1 MYVCIA
7 YVCRYRGTLSAAW
20 EMIWKASRFSF
31 GSVRYAVYWR
41 LTAPLRSSCID
52 SALPTHSWA
61 SVMLFPNTILPSIAI
76 STSPLCTLCHGV
88 RITSTDPHTC
98 TQHAHH
104 ITCICPW
111 ARSSAAIYN
120 AFCSLRLAL
129 RLENT
134 PQGIVAV
141 GAADKA
147 LHCGKRYTQYLVVCP
162 SLVTPQ
168 ALEAIEPSRMR
179 LILIS
184 PPCVDSSKEM
194 PHKL

>member
-1 MYVCIA
+1 VSVFVCTYVCKYVCIA

-61 SVMLFPNTILPSIAI
+61 SVMLFPITILPSIAM
-76 STSPLCTLCHGV
+76 STSPLCTLYHGA

-104 ITCICPW
+104 ITCICPP
-111 ARSSAAIYN
+111 ARSSAAIYFLQPE
-120 AFCSLRLAL
+120 ASPKAGEHATGDRCGRCCRQGPAL
-129 RLENT
+129 R
-134 PQGIVAV
+134 
-141 GAADKA
+141 
-147 LHCGKRYTQYLVVCP
+147 
-162 SLVTPQ
+162 
-168 ALEAIEPSRMR
+168 
-179 LILIS
+179 
-184 PPCVDSSKEM
+184 KEM
-194 PHKL
+194 HTVPGSLPVARHAAGLRGDGAVKNATDLDQPTMC